1 MMQSLKLVTKYAA
14 ISDPDIRYFVR
25 FSQIDALSK
34 LAPFSAFISLS
45 VIPVFA
51 WAFWTSENSTY
62 LTVVTTLVALIA
74 VLMLAMCWYW
84 MVLPKATSNLPD
96 HAERLIILVGGVLGL
111 LVATMPATLF
121 ASADLDQR
129 LLIAC
134 TAAGLIATGIV
145 FAPVPWAAFLYS
157 GFIVAGSFVGL
168 ASTGQ
173 QFYIV
178 IGMLLTLYAVFIL
191 GMITLFHKLMI
202 KLALDQAKI
211 DKQRQVISLLLY
223 DFEEGSSDWLWETN
237 AKHVFHHTS
246 GRFAEVSGCSRDEL
260 HSLSLMD
267 LVAQASE
274 RSGEKSPEALELMHR
289 LENQASFRSLVVPVF
304 RAGEQ
309 VWWSLTGHAVFDRD
323 GNFVG
328 FRGVG
333 SDVTE
338 TKKSESRIAYLAR
351 FDALTA
357 LPNRN
362 VFRDE
367 LARAGVRSRVEG
379 STYAVFCLDLDG
391 IKAINDTF
399 GHHSGD
405 ALLVATAARLRS
417 CVREGDFVARLAGDE
432 FAILAE
438 NIDRDGA
445 DALAREI
452 IATIAV
458 PFDIGEVHLS
468 VGVSIGIVVSSQDK
482 VDDPLNQADL
492 ALYRAKSDGRGSF
505 RFYES
510 EMDARLQAHR
520 AMEGELR
527 GALNRNELQIYFQPI
542 INIKE
547 YAVTGF
553 EALLRW
559 NNPTLGSVSP
569 ADFIPIAEETGL
581 INVIGEWVVAEACRV
596 AATWP
601 NNIRVA
607 VNLSVKQFRS
617 PTLGLTVAR
626 ALGDSGLAPNRLELE
641 ITESIFIDQNE
652 YVIDML
658 HDLRAL
664 GVRIALDDFGT
675 GYSSLSYLKRFPF
688 DKIKID
694 RTFINDITEID
705 GSGAIVQAV
714 VNIATAGTMT
724 TTAEGV
730 ETNEQRER
738 LRALG
743 CTEMQGYLFS
753 AAKPASEVRRLLD
766 PAVQPIA
773 NVS

>member
-1 MMQSLKLVTKYAA
+1 MFGLKLTTKYSE

-25 FSQIDALSK
+25 FSQIDALFK

-51 WAFWTSENSTY
+51 SAFWTAENSTY
-62 LTVVTTLVALIA
+62 LTVVTTLVGAIA
-74 VLMLAMCWYW
+74 VLMLSMCWYW
-84 MVLPKATSNLPD
+84 MTLPKATAHLPNQ
-96 HAERLIILVGGVLGL
+96 AERIVAFVAGVLGL
-111 LVATMPATLF
+111 LLATMPATLF
-121 ASADLDQR
+121 APADLDQR

-157 GFIVAGSFVGL
+157 GFIVAGSFIGL

-173 QFYIV
+173 QFYYI
-178 IGMLLTLYAVFIL
+178 IAMLLTFYAVFIL
-191 GMITLFHKLMI
+191 GMIALFHRLMI

-246 GRFAEVSGCSRDEL
+246 GRFAEVAGCTRDEL
-260 HSLSLMD
+260 HTISLMD
-267 LVAQASE
+267 LVAQAGE
-274 RSGEKSPEALELMHR
+274 RSGGRSPEAQELLHR
-289 LENQASFRSLVVPVF
+289 LESQASFRSLVVPVY
-304 RAGEQ
+304 RNGEQ
-309 VWWSLTGHAVFDRD
+309 VWWSLTGHALFDRE
-323 GNFVG
+323 GTFVG

-362 VFRDE
+362 AFRDE
-367 LARAGVRSRVEG
+367 LARAGARSRADG
-379 STYAVFCLDLDG
+379 TTYAVFCLDLDG
-391 IKAINDTF
+391 MKAVNDTF

-405 ALLVATAARLRS
+405 ALLVGTAGRLRN
-417 CVREGDFVARLAGDE
+417 CLREGDFVARLAGDE
-432 FAILAE
+432 FAILAD
-438 NIDRDGA
+438 NMDRDGA
-445 DALAREI
+445 DALARSI
-452 IATIAV
+452 IAAIAV
-458 PFDIGEVHLS
+458 PFDIGDAQVS
-468 VGVSIGIVVSSQDK
+468 VGVSIGIVVSAQDK

-492 ALYRAKSDGRGSF
+492 ALYRAKSDGRGCF

-510 EMDARLQAHR
+510 EMDARLQARR

-527 GALNRNELQIYFQPI
+527 GALNRNELQLYFQPI
-542 INIKE
+542 INIKQ

-559 NNPTLGSVSP
+559 NNPTLGMVSP
-569 ADFIPIAEETGL
+569 GDFIPIAEETGL
-581 INVIGEWVVAEACRV
+581 IHVIGEWVIAEACRV

-601 NNIRVA
+601 GTIRIA

-675 GYSSLSYLKRFPF
+675 GYSSLSYLQLFPF

-694 RTFINDITEID
+694 QSFVRHLPKNGDSRVIIQAITML
-705 GSGAIVQAV
+705 
-714 VNIATAGTMT
+714 ATHFGMT
-724 TTAEGV
+724 ITAEGV
-730 ETNEQRER
+730 ESSEQFKQLEEI
-738 LRALG
+738 G
-743 CTEMQGYLFS
+743 CGEVQGFLFS
-753 AAKPASEVRRLLD
+753 RPEPRQQIESILARVAATRKA
-766 PAVQPIA
+766 AA
-773 NVS
+773 